1 MKKLIVAFTC
11 TFSLVYAQNLADP
24 DTAWRIK
31 PFGLPKPL
39 TNQSILNPAIE
50 NNFDFTQRQSSNNAI
65 DKNRDALHISGGFM
79 GKSYLGAATYDI
91 KTDNADAHIGRIII
105 TLEIIKV
112 EMANTK
118 E

>member
-11 TFSLVYAQNLADP
+11 TFSVVYAQNLADP

-50 NNFDFTQRQSSNNAI
+50 NNFDFTQRQSYYYANNAI
-65 DKNRDALHISGGFM
+65 DKNRDAASFGIYVTVQF
-79 GKSYLGAATYDI
+79 
-91 KTDNADAHIGRIII
+91 
-105 TLEIIKV
+105 
-112 EMANTK
+112 
-118 E
+118 